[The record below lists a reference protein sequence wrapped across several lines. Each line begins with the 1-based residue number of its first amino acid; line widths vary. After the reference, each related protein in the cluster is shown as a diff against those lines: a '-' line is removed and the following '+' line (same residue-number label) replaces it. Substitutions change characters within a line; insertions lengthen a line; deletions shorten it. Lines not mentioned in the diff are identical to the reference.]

1 MSHTKKIVLIGDQF
15 ITVNNSKEINI
26 HDVQSVIIDENFN
39 ITEIIVGNEKIK
51 LRRNHAI

>member
-26 HDVQSVIIDENFN
+26 HDN
-39 ITEIIVGNEKIK
+39 KIK
-51 LRRNHAI
+51 EKPCHINHERNN